1 MWWEAVFNMPFGFCL
16 AGNKQGAS
24 RRVWVVVKTKS
35 QTQMYQGK
43 GRMGGWGTDTQKPET

>member
-1 MWWEAVFNMPFGFCL
+1 MPFCFCL

-24 RRVWVVVKTKS
+24 RRVRVVVKTKP